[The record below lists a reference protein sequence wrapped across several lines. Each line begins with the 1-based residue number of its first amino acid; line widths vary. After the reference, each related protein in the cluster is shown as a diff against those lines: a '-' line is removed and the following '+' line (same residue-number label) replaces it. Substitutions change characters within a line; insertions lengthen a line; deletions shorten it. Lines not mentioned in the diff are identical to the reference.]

1 MKIKTV
7 NSYESDVSN
16 DGSDSIQSNNHTDDN
31 GENEEEGN
39 LTETEELTTGKHK
52 TDLKKL
58 KKIDPE
64 FYKYLQSNDREL
76 LEFGQSESESEN
88 EENEK
93 IEKLHKPPESLEV
106 S

>member
-58 KKIDPE
+58 KKIDRSIYTCKSKTI
-64 FYKYLQSNDREL
+64 FRMLNFL
-76 LEFGQSESESEN
+76 LMAY
-88 EENEK
+88 
-93 IEKLHKPPESLEV
+93 V
-106 S
+106 R